1 VSRRVVV
8 QLVLAVLGPLVWRE
22 GVAASMDYDVSCLN
36 FPSGKK
42 MRSGNIGNSCRALVR
57 LKLCKAIKHYH
68 ADSRSALSSGQCR
81 EGWH

>member
-8 QLVLAVLGPLVWRE
+8 LAVLGSLVWRD

-36 FPSGKK
+36 FPSAKK
-42 MRSGNIGNSCRALVR
+42 MRSGNIGNSCRAP
-57 LKLCKAIKHYH
+57 KLRKAIKHYH

-81 EGWH
+81 ERWH